1 MRVGFRG
8 EFSDFKSARVAR
20 DGVNQQ
26 VAKEARCFAIVL
38 VLLAAVAWLPHG
50 LAQNIGQSVRVVQG
64 IVQNADA
71 LPQANAVVYL
81 QDQKSLEVR
90 TYITEA
96 DGHYRFGQL
105 SSEVDYQ
112 LWAELKGHKSKSK
125 SISSFD
131 SKKQFNF
138 DLKIE
143 ASK

>member
-8 EFSDFKSARVAR
+8 ELSDFESARVAR
-20 DGVNQQ
+20 HGVNQQ
-26 VAKEARCFAIVL
+26 VAREARFLAMVL
-38 VLLAAVAWLPHG
+38 LLLAAVGSLPHS

-81 QDQKSLEVR
+81 QDQKTLQVR
-90 TYITEA
+90 IYITDA
-96 DGHYRFGQL
+96 DGRYRFGQL
-105 SSEVDYQ
+105 SSDVDYQ
-112 LWAELKGHKSKSK
+112 LWAEFKGHKSKSK

>member
-1 MRVGFRG
+1 MSVVFRNG
-8 EFSDFKSARVAR
+8 IRWR
-20 DGVNQQ
+20 
-26 VAKEARCFAIVL
+26 L
-38 VLLAAVAWLPHG
+38 LLLLLLACVASRSPG
-50 LAQNIGQSVRVVQG
+50 FAQNAGQAVRVVQG
-64 IVQNADA
+64 VVRDA
-71 LPQANAVVYL
+71 NDQLQANAVVYL

-112 LWAELKGHKSKSK
+112 LWAEYKGHKSKTR

-138 DLKIE
+138 DLKIDT
-143 ASK
+143 AK